1 MKLTVVKKIIVLGI
15 IPSLAI
21 MFFLYTVLENK
32 IYAKIDAG
40 RAQELTRYA
49 VSAGNLAHEMQ
60 KERGNSA
67 VYLAS
72 GGNKMKGD
80 LEDSKRNTDKALAS
94 FQQFMAS
101 FTIKRYGSEF
111 GLKVSSVLSHLNDL
125 QAKRGA
131 VAALSIT
138 KEDATRYYTTTIDG
152 FIRSFE
158 NVALQATHPLI
169 STPTSAYI
177 NFLSAKELTGIE
189 RAAMSGIIAAN
200 KPIGANDLNT
210 WMAAWKGQERL
221 LNNFEYLA
229 SKEALSFYKANHSGQ
244 VVEKVSGIRNLLL
257 EKTNE
262 GNFGITPDDAF
273 EATTQRINVLKTIED
288 FQADEIQR
296 LSQTIATEA
305 THAVILYSIIGGG
318 VLAIVFFLTVVIGR
332 AITRPLNKM
341 ITVAGEFARGD
352 INNEIDV
359 RQQDE
364 IGNLADAFRNMQ
376 ATLRGISKEL
386 GELIQNTKDGR
397 LNTRG
402 NQSAFK
408 GCWSELVGGVNEL
421 IDTFVAPI
429 KLASTSLGR
438 ISTGDIP
445 EKITDE
451 YKGDFNE
458 IRNSLNVLIISTNE
472 VTRLAEDIAGGNL
485 MVEVKMRSQQDKL
498 MQALDSMVKGLTGIV
513 TNVKATAENMASGSQ
528 ELSSSAEQMSQGATE
543 QASAAEEASSSM
555 EEMVSTIRQNADNAQ
570 QTEKIATKSSG
581 DVREGGDAVIKTVSA
596 MKDIAGKISIIGEIA
611 RQTNLL
617 ALNAAIEAARAGEHG
632 KGFAVVAAEVRKLA
646 ERSQTAAGQISEL
659 SSSSVAVA
667 EKAGQ
672 MLSKIVPDI
681 QKTAE
686 LVQEISAASSEQNK
700 GAEQISKAIQQLD
713 TVIQQNAAASE
724 EVATTAENLA
734 QQTEELK
741 NAISFFRTNDTDNA
755 KGVNRFTGVKPHP
768 KAVHKAP
775 VKHLPQ
781 KETQKGHAVAGRLA
795 ATTSPRGYALEMG
808 EASNNGGDAEDAKF
822 ERQALVK

>member
-15 IPSLAI
+15 VPSLAI
-21 MFFLYTVLENK
+21 VFFLYTVLENK
-32 IYAKIDAG
+32 INAKVDAG

-49 VSAGNLAHEMQ
+49 VSAGNLTHELQ

-72 GGNKMKGD
+72 GGNKMKGE

-94 FQQFMAS
+94 FQQFMES

-111 GLKVSSVLSHLNDL
+111 GSKVSSVLSQFNDL
-125 QAKRGA
+125 QAKRSA

-138 KEDATRYYTTTIDG
+138 KEDAIRYYTTTIAG
-152 FIRSFE
+152 FIQSFE
-158 NVALQATHPLI
+158 NVALQATHPQI
-169 STPTSAYI
+169 STPTSAYV
-177 NFLSAKELTGIE
+177 NFLSAKELAGIE

-200 KPIGANDLNT
+200 KPIGAHDLNT
-210 WMAAWKGQERL
+210 WMSAWKGQERL
-221 LNNFEYLA
+221 LSNFEYLA
-229 SKEALSFYKANHSGQ
+229 SKEVLSFYKANHSGQ

-257 EKTNE
+257 EKAGE
-262 GNFGITPDDAF
+262 GNFGITPDEAF
-273 EATTQRINVLKTIED
+273 EATTLRINALKGIED
-288 FQADEIQR
+288 FQAGEIQK

-305 THAVILYSIIGGG
+305 TNAVILYSIIGGG
-318 VLAIVFFLTVVIGR
+318 VLAIVFLLTMVIGR
-332 AITRPLNKM
+332 AITKPLKKM
-341 ITVAGEFARGD
+341 ITVAGEFALGN

-359 RQQDE
+359 RQRDE

-376 ATLRGISKEL
+376 TTLRGISKEL
-386 GELIQNTKDGR
+386 GELVVNAKDGK
-397 LNTRG
+397 LDTRG
-402 NQSAFK
+402 NKSEFK

-421 IDTFVAPI
+421 IDAFAAPI
-429 KLASTSLGR
+429 KLASTSLSR

-445 EKITDE
+445 EEITDE
-451 YKGDFNE
+451 YRGDFNE
-458 IRNSLNVLIISTNE
+458 IKNNLNVLIHSTNE
-472 VTRLAEDIAGGNL
+472 VTCLAGEIAGGNL
-485 MVEVKMRSQQDKL
+485 MVDVRMRSQQDKF
-498 MQALDSMVKGLTGIV
+498 MQALDSMVKGLTHIV
-513 TNVKATAENMASGSQ
+513 TNVKATAENMSSGSQ

-555 EEMVSTIRQNADNAQ
+555 EEVVSTIRQNADNAQ
-570 QTEKIATKSSG
+570 QTEKIATKSSR
-581 DVREGGDAVIKTVSA
+581 DVKEGGEAVIKTVSA
-596 MKDIAGKISIIGEIA
+596 MKEIAGKISIIEEIA

-734 QQTEELK
+734 QQAEELK
-741 NAISFFRTNDTDNA
+741 NAISFFRTDDTDNA
-755 KGVNRFTGVKPHP
+755 KDVNTPAEGKPHP
-768 KAVHKAP
+768 KVSHKAP
-775 VKHLPQ
+775 VKQLPQ
-781 KETQKGHAVAGRLA
+781 KVIKKNPAVAGRLA
-795 ATTSPRGYALEMG
+795 AATSPRGYALEMG
-808 EASNNGGDAEDAKF
+808 DARDNGGDAEDAKF
-822 ERQALVK
+822 ERQALAK